1 MASVQPGDCE
11 HPSVRAQSLTCHD
24 DMKDTGRPLFPHSV
38 GGCTEE
44 GAVVHGVPGGVAQ
57 PAHPALADSPH
68 VGHPAHHNITV
79 VHSTELYTSTQC
91 VGLIS
96 ALSVNYK

>member
-38 GGCTEE
+38 GGRAEE

-68 VGHPAHHNITV
+68 VGHPAHHKV
-79 VHSTELYTSTQC
+79 VNMIRGETLLWCTPLNCTPA
-91 VGLIS
+91 LI
-96 ALSVNYK
+96 V